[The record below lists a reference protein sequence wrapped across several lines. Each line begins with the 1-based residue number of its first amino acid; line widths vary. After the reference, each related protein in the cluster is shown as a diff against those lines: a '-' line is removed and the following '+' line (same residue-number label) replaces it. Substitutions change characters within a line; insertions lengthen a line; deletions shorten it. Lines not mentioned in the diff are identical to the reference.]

1 MKIICLEKESL
12 RKGWINSMDFNG
24 KDFINGVKILAVLLL
39 VGFAIWQT
47 KKPICLVV
55 LPFLKFDEDE
65 K

>member
-1 MKIICLEKESL
+1 
-12 RKGWINSMDFNG
+12 MDFNG

-47 KKPICLVV
+47 KNPICLVV